1 MEPHDPSAL
10 ELSLPDLVF
19 ANFGYGKT
27 FILGSRFNA
36 NTSHFEGGGA
46 GRNWRPLMGG
56 DVLKVS
62 AIVSRFLG
70 QYSLGCR
77 LCT

>member
-10 ELSLPDLVF
+10 ELSLPDSVF

-36 NTSHFEGGGA
+36 NTSRFGGG
-46 GRNWRPLMGG
+46 GW
-56 DVLKVS
+56 
-62 AIVSRFLG
+62 
-70 QYSLGCR
+70 CR
-77 LCT
+77 EELEASDGW